1 MRLRTWSNRS
11 PLRRAALTTAAALAL
26 VAGCASSSGSPA
38 AGPASSSPAGSNPTS
53 GTGAP
58 GAPGAPGS
66 TTTTLD
72 PAPPPEQYSGS
83 LDEFYR
89 VPDPLP
95 PGAPGDLIRVMPIAT
110 DATSTSIRVMY
121 HSRDARDRDRAVTGV
136 ITYPS
141 AAAPDGGWPVVAWAH
156 GTTGLTSICAPSRAM
171 NAAPAFGVEGVR
183 VATDYIGL
191 GPLGERHAYLSGA
204 SEAHSVIDAVRAA
217 RRLPDAHASA
227 RWLAIG
233 HSQGGHSALW
243 TNELGESYGPELDL
257 LGTIVVAPAAVL
269 DRTFGP
275 ADQIV
280 PRMVGIMALY
290 GIVTDHPEIDP
301 NDYVGPEVAAKAHVI
316 DEKCTDDVVQE
327 LVFIPPEVFYKKN
340 PVETEPARSV
350 VLANDPGHVKAD
362 APLFLVYGSADAW
375 VVPARV
381 DFLFDQLCQI
391 GQVTDLL
398 LIDGADHGSVMTKDV
413 PAFTT
418 WFEDRLAG
426 KPAPNACATR
436 P

>member
-1 MRLRTWSNRS
+1 MRLRNRSNRA
-11 PLRRAALTTAAALAL
+11 LRRAAVTTAAALAL
-26 VAGCASSSGSPA
+26 VAGCATSSGTPSSSP
-38 AGPASSSPAGSNPTS
+38 GPSAPAGSNPSPTAA
-53 GTGAP
+53 GA
-58 GAPGAPGS
+58 GGPGS
-66 TTTTLD
+66 TTATTTPG
-72 PAPPPEQYSGS
+72 PAAPPEQYSGP
-83 LDEFYR
+83 LDDFYR

-95 PGAPGDLIRVMPIAT
+95 PGAPGDLIRVMPLKA
-110 DATSTSIRVMY
+110 DATSTSVRVMY

-141 AAAPDGGWPVVAWAH
+141 AAAPADGWPVVAWAH
-156 GTTGLTSICAPSRAM
+156 GTTGLTSICAPSRAN
-171 NAAPAFGVEGVR
+171 NAAPDFGVEGVR

-217 RRLPDAHASA
+217 RRMPDAHASA
-227 RWLAIG
+227 KWLAIG

-243 TNELGESYGPELDL
+243 TNELGKAYAPELDL
-257 LGTIVVAPAAVL
+257 LGTIAVAPAAVL

-327 LVFIPPEVFYKKN
+327 LVFIPADVFYKVN
-340 PVETEPARSV
+340 PIETEPARSV
-350 VLANDPGHVKAD
+350 VLANDPGHVKVD
-362 APLFLVYGSADAW
+362 APLFVVYGSVDTW

-381 DFLFDQLCQI
+381 DFLFDQLCKA
-391 GQVTDLL
+391 GQVTGLL
-398 LIDGADHGSVMTKDV
+398 LVEGADHGTVMPKGAA
-413 PAFTT
+413 AFKT
-418 WFEDRLAG
+418 WFDDRLAG
-426 KPAPNACATR
+426 KAAPNACPART
-436 P
+436 